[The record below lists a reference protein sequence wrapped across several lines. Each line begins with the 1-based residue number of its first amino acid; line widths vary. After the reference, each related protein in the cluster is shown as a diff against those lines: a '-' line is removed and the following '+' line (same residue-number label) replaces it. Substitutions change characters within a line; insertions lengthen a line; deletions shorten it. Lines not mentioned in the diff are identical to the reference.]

1 MPVCEIMGT
10 GVMGLV
16 KLKGCR
22 RVTARYDLLGHKC
35 LCVGH
40 EGSCLESEDTRP
52 SAQALQSIWSVGA
65 LSKVISKKQQQDH
78 GE

>member
-52 SAQALQSIWSVGA
+52 
-65 LSKVISKKQQQDH
+65 
-78 GE
+78 